1 MCIIQPRSWLQY
13 PNKCSALMFC
23 DVKSFNIIS
32 QTASNWCFF
41 VQFDAEFRRF
51 GLPRDGLPT
60 YDEFLHLLE
69 EIHKLNGSSF
79 TVAYTDPEGD
89 LLPIS
94 NNENFA
100 KALTTAKPLLRVFI
114 HRKGEHLLF

>member
-1 MCIIQPRSWLQY
+1 MKGKTVHQITCFLLNRYDNISLEKQNFYSLVLQ
-13 PNKCSALMFC
+13 NELVA
-23 DVKSFNIIS
+23 DVLY
-32 QTASNWCFF
+32 

-51 GLPRDGLPT
+51 GLSRSNLPSF
-60 YDEFLHLLE
+60 DEFINLLE

-100 KALTTAKPLLRVFI
+100 KALTTARPLLRVFI
-114 HRKGEHLLF
+114 NRKGKQ